1 MPRHHRSVPTENN
14 PRKSFIMSMASAID
28 PSMQGVVWTKTM
40 QETVIDYPRLS
51 GEETADLVIIGGGYS
66 GLNTAIHAAQ
76 NGMKVIVLEAGR
88 VGNGAAGRNGGY
100 NVPHFPGGVTP
111 SAVAAAVG
119 KRKGQALADLV
130 LHGADSVYRQI
141 ETFQIKCSAVQN
153 GWMQPAHSDTSMQKV
168 RKVYDEWKALGA
180 KVEWHSVGDVS
191 DLLGAKGYLGGWS
204 NAEGGTVNPYSLAV
218 GLARAA
224 QQCGVRIFENSA
236 VDGFQ
241 ETPEGVVVSCGAGR
255 VSARS
260 AVFATNAYTGD
271 FLPAV
276 KKSVIP
282 VYLYHVATKPL
293 SETLRSKILK
303 TQLCFTD
310 LRKSGGFG
318 RLDADGRLIS
328 GGAVFDFG
336 NKVAYGEDHARGRM
350 KMLFPQLTDG
360 DIQLESYWE
369 GYCAVTDS
377 YLPHILRLGRNVFS
391 VGGFSTRG
399 VNLAQNLG
407 RIMGEFMAGKRDLDD
422 VPVNVYDQ
430 RNDIPLWAIKTKAA
444 RYVFP
449 YYRLKDR
456 LGLT

>member
-1 MPRHHRSVPTENN
+1 
-14 PRKSFIMSMASAID
+14 MASAID
-28 PSMQGVVWTKTM
+28 PSMQGVVWTKTL

-88 VGNGAAGRNGGY
+88 VGTGAAGRNGGY

-130 LHGADSVYRQI
+130 LHGADAVYRQI

-180 KVEWHSVGDVS
+180 KVDWHSACDVT

-224 QQCGVRIFENSA
+224 QQCGVRIFENSV

-241 ETPEGVVVSCGAGR
+241 ETSEGVMVSCGAGR

-276 KKSVIP
+276 QKSVIP

-293 SETLRSKILK
+293 SEALRSKILK
-303 TQLCFTD
+303 SQLCFTD
-310 LRKSGGFG
+310 LRESGGFG

-407 RIMGEFMAGKRDLDD
+407 RVMGEFMAGKRDLDD

-430 RNDIPLWAIKTKAA
+430 RNDIPLWGIKTKAA

>member
-1 MPRHHRSVPTENN
+1 
-14 PRKSFIMSMASAID
+14 MSMASPID
-28 PSMQGVVWTKTM
+28 PTMQGVVWTKTL
-40 QETVIDYPRLS
+40 QETVRDYPRLF

-66 GLNTAIHAAQ
+66 GLNTAIHAAK
-76 NGMKVIVLEAGR
+76 NGLSVVVLEAGR

-100 NVPHFPGGVTP
+100 NVPHFPGGITP
-111 SAVAAAVG
+111 SVVEASVG
-119 KRKGQALADLV
+119 RRKGRALADLV
-130 LHGADSVYRQI
+130 LHGADAVFRQI
-141 ETFQIKCSAVQN
+141 EAFQIKCSAVQN
-153 GWMQPAHSDTSMQKV
+153 GWMQPAHSDASMQKV
-168 RKVYDEWKALGA
+168 RKVHDEWKALGA
-180 KVEWHSVGDVS
+180 RVEWHSSADVA
-191 DLLGAKGYLGGWS
+191 DLLGAQGYLGGWS

-224 QQCGVRIFENSA
+224 EQSGVRIFENSA
-236 VDGFQ
+236 VDGFE
-241 ETPEGVVVSCGAGR
+241 ETAQGVVVRCGTNR

-276 KKSVIP
+276 QKSVIP
-282 VYLYHVATKPL
+282 VYLYHVATRPL
-293 SETLRSKILK
+293 SEALRGKILK
-303 TQLCFTD
+303 SQLCFTD

-318 RLDADGRLIS
+318 RLDSDGRLIS

-336 NKVAYGEDHARGRM
+336 NKVAYGEDHARARM
-350 KMLFPQLTDG
+350 KMLFPQLTDS

-391 VGGFSTRG
+391 IGGFSTRG

-407 RIMGEFMAGKRDLDD
+407 RVMGEFMAGKRELDD

-430 RNDIPLWAIKTKAA
+430 RNDIPLWSIKAKAA

-456 LGLT
+456 LGMT